1 MEKRLMKK
9 IKRKF
14 PIGTLVQAT
23 IPRIGADPHVLL
35 GLVISHV
42 RKENLTEWEPR
53 CEVFFG
59 ENPWMPI
66 HTIAVRPTRLKSV
79 SRTYTKGG

>member
-1 MEKRLMKK
+1 MRKMKQ
-9 IKRKF
+9 KF

-23 IPRIGADPHVLL
+23 IPRVNNSPHVVL

-42 RKENLTEWEPR
+42 EGHPTHNYADRV
-53 CEVFFG
+53 EVFLG
-59 ENPWMPI
+59 PNEWVGQQI
-66 HTIAVRPTRLKSV
+66 VKIRIGRLKSV